1 MLMDG
6 SSFHTP
12 SVVSAFLLDDLIV
25 VADYLVG
32 YCSIDSKFG
41 NLISS
46 ILKAML
52 RSITTLVIL
61 DDHNVRSWVLR
72 VTFSFVGR
80 SVDFG

>member
-1 MLMDG
+1 MDD
-6 SSFHTP
+6 SSFPTP
-12 SVVSAFLLDDLIV
+12 VVSAFLSDDTVV
-25 VADYLVG
+25 VANYPVG
-32 YCSIDSKFG
+32 YCSVDSKFG

-52 RSITTLVIL
+52 RPIIALVIL

-80 SVDFG
+80 SVDSG

>member
-1 MLMDG
+1 MVD
-6 SSFHTP
+6 SSFPTP
-12 SVVSAFLLDDLIV
+12 SVVSAFLSDDPVV
-25 VADYLVG
+25 VADCPVCYRSV
-32 YCSIDSKFG
+32 DSKFE
-41 NLISS
+41 NLVSS